1 MHTRVQK
8 TICSVPRERV
18 EGPSTTASVNGD
30 SDGSWG
36 GISPVAVMS
45 VFANRQSGVRGV
57 LFHRKRKYLALGMIG
72 DRTEYVFVAPL
83 HVEALMEKVVSEVTE
98 PSRKPRWE
106 SHRSNMLISSM
117 QYRGKSRP
125 GSYIGDPLG
134 TCCHVDQTWRFQAFL
149 QEYGKVVVRDGD
161 VYHRETRALHRSLQ
175 CGVQR
180 FESPPR
186 ET

>member
-1 MHTRVQK
+1 
-8 TICSVPRERV
+8 
-18 EGPSTTASVNGD
+18 
-30 SDGSWG
+30 
-36 GISPVAVMS
+36 
-45 VFANRQSGVRGV
+45 
-57 LFHRKRKYLALGMIG
+57 
-72 DRTEYVFVAPL
+72 
-83 HVEALMEKVVSEVTE
+83 
-98 PSRKPRWE
+98 
-106 SHRSNMLISSM
+106 MLISSM

-175 CGVQR
+175 YGVQR